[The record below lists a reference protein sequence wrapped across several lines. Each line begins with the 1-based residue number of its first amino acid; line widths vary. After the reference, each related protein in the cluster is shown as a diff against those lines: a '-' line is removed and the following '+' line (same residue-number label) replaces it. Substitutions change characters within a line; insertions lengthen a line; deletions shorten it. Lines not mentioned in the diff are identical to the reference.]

1 MRAQWNSQDITRR
14 QDLYKEF
21 IECTSKC
28 YAHALQHGKVD
39 IPALVD
45 LYAKLGRMR
54 IFSSPKVL
62 ENAEQIERRI
72 VDTYLAP
79 DKTFLELREMINCGT
94 VDLIGTYQA
103 RIPSDAP
110 C

>member
-79 DKTFLELREMINCGT
+79 DKTFLELREMINCGS
-94 VDLIGTYQA
+94 VDLIRTYQA
-103 RIPSDAP
+103 RIPAAAP